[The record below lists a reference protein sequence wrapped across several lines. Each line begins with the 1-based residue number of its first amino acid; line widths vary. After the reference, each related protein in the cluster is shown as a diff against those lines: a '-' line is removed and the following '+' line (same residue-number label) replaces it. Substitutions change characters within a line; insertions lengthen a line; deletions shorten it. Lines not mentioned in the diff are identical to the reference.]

1 MPRAYEIWD
10 VFTDR
15 PLSGNP
21 LAVVFD
27 AQGLNTAQ
35 MQAIAAEFNLS
46 ETSFV
51 FPAEDPE
58 HAARVRIFTPA
69 YEMPF
74 AGHPT
79 VGTSLALAARTPSLG
94 QFVLELNA
102 GLFPIRLE
110 TVEGERRAVFSSPN
124 RPRETGAAPSVA
136 ALARALSLAPD
147 DIWKDAHGPRRCGAG
162 GVDFFYVRA
171 SRQNV
176 RKAQLDSAGW
186 NALSLD
192 GAIGIHLYT
201 DECEEPGHHWH
212 ARMFAPSA
220 GVAEDPA
227 TGSAATSL
235 TAKILLSARASG
247 SPLRDGNHHWVVE
260 QGFEMNRPS
269 LIHTSMT
276 VADGEISSVEI
287 GGQAVK
293 VASGTLDL

>member
-27 AQGLNTAQ
+27 AAGLETAQ

-51 FPAEDPE
+51 FPPEDPA
-58 HAARVRIFTPA
+58 HKARVRIFTPA

-79 VGTSLALAARTPSLG
+79 VGTALALAARTACLDR
-94 QFVLELNA
+94 FTLALNA
-102 GLFPIRLE
+102 GLFPIR
-110 TVEGERRAVFSSPN
+110 VEADEGAKRAVFTSPKL
-124 RPRETGAAPSVA
+124 PAETGPPPSVE
-136 ALARALSLAPD
+136 ALARALTLNPAD
-147 DIWKDAHGPRRCGAG
+147 LWQADHAPRRCGAG

-171 SRQNV
+171 NGDTVRQ
-176 RKAQLDSAGW
+176 AQLDSAGW
-186 NALSLD
+186 NALALD
-192 GAIGIHLYT
+192 GAIGIYLYT
-201 DECEEPGHHWH
+201 DQCEDAARHWH

-235 TAKILLSARASG
+235 TAHVVMSAIAAG
-247 SPLRDGNHHWVVE
+247 SALRDGEHHWIVE

-269 LIHTSMT
+269 LIHTSASLT
-276 VADGEISSVEI
+276 NGAINKVEI

-293 VASGTLDL
+293 VASGMLDV